1 MICFYCDTRARVQYV
16 LYGTVVPHRVSNYC
30 CMIHRGSRKKGA
42 GAMRRD
48 ENRARQDRRTAHF
61 LFSFA
66 AQQIEDAS
74 SEYEVVDGC

>member
-1 MICFYCDTRARVQYV
+1 
-16 LYGTVVPHRVSNYC
+16 
-30 CMIHRGSRKKGA
+30 MIHRGSRKKGA

-74 SEYEVVDGC
+74 SEYEEVVDGC